1 MSAESHIIQ
10 LPTSSQSSTT
20 AGVVDLSPKNIATQW
35 IHKLE
40 AVLNANDVSQ
50 LSNIMHSD
58 SWWRDTLGLSWDF
71 RTLRGLE
78 KISSYIS
85 ENQERVHLHNFKLR
99 SEGKFTPKVITP
111 VDGVTWIESMFDFES
126 EFGSGSGMVRLLE
139 DSSGVW
145 KGCMI
150 YTALQEMKDCKELS
164 GVRRPHGGNNSLIG
178 GAMKENWLERRQR
191 RMEFKDEDPIVLIT
205 GAGEFIYS
213 RRYLYSSNSLQAKPD
228 STWEPDCKLLACRF
242 CLSTRM
248 RELETTGET
257 DIG

>member
-10 LPTSSQSSTT
+10 LSTSSQPSIT
-20 AGVVDLSPKNIATQW
+20 AGVGELSPKNIATQW

-40 AVLNANDVSQ
+40 AVMNANDVSQ
-50 LSNIMHSD
+50 LPNIMHSD
-58 SWWRDTLGLSWDF
+58 SWWRDMLGLSWDF
-71 RTLRGLE
+71 RTLRGLP

-99 SEGKFTPKVITP
+99 SEGKFTPKVVNP

-126 EFGSGSGMVRLLE
+126 EVGSGSGMVRLLE
-139 DSSGVW
+139 DSNGVW

-150 YTALQEMKDCKELS
+150 YTALQEMKDFKEFS
-164 GVRRPHGGNNSLIG
+164 GARRPHGGNNSLIG
-178 GAMKENWLERRQR
+178 GAMKENWLEQRQR

-213 RRYLYSSNSLQAKPD
+213 RRYLYLSNSFQAKQD
-228 STWEPDCKLLACRF
+228 SIWAPDCRLLACRF
-242 CLSTRM
+242 CSSTRM
-248 RELETTGET
+248 GELEITGDT
-257 DIG
+257 DTG